1 MKRKTK
7 SVKLSLAQKRN
18 WVKRLISCYTAGYL
32 VVLNHYREC
41 LTSREL
47 ANIEAMT
54 TTGTLLLDNWTP
66 RKEDN

>member
-18 WVKRLISCYTAGYL
+18 WVKRLISCYTAGYR
-32 VVLNHYREC
+32 VVLKHYHEC